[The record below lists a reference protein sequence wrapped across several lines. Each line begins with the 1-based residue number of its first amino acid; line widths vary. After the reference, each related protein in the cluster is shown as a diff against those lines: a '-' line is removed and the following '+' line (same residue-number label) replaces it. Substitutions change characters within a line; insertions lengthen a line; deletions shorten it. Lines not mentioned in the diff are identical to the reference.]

1 MASDSSRPVKSPASG
16 IAISGMTIVCLLALF
31 KLLLHF
37 CLNSRYGYHGDEL
50 YFMACGEHLDLG
62 YVDIGPLTIW
72 LGRLSRLAMGDSLF
86 ALRFFSAVAGAL
98 TVILMGLFARE
109 LGGGRFAQ
117 ALAALTYIIALGW
130 LLPGNILALPSFEP
144 LFWGLCALTVVR
156 IIKTGNTRLWVWF
169 GVVAGIGFLN
179 KPSVVF
185 FGAAFVIALLLTP
198 QRRLFLDKW
207 IYIGGLAAFV
217 VVLPNLYWQYTH
229 DWPTLQFVMGL
240 NANIMQRISALEF
253 IAGQILYY
261 HPFNAPIWL
270 AGLGYYFFSREGRPY
285 RVLGWTYVFVFLFL
299 LIAKSK
305 IYYLGP
311 AYPMLLAAGARAI
324 EQVIEK
330 RSLSWM
336 KVAVPAALVAGGLV
350 TAPGALPLLPIEKLD
365 GYVRALT
372 GGFIKNSYE
381 LTGTFHDMFG
391 WEEQVE
397 TVAKVY
403 DALPPEE
410 KDECVIFTG
419 NFSCAGAV
427 DFFGRRYGLPRA
439 TTVHQNYYFWG
450 PPEKDGK
457 VLVTLSVKPEDLK
470 LFYDDVRLAATAE
483 CERCTTGRRHM
494 PIFVCRRPK
503 APLRDIWPSLR
514 PIAFLN

>member
-1 MASDSSRPVKSPASG
+1 MKSPASG

-86 ALRFFSAVAGAL
+86 ALRFFPAVAGAL

-144 LFWGLCALTVVR
+144 LFWGMCALIVVR
-156 IIKTGNTRLWVWF
+156 IIKTGNTKLWVWF
-169 GVVAGIGFLN
+169 GVAAGIGFLN
-179 KPSVVF
+179 KPSMVF
-185 FGAAFVIALLLTP
+185 FGAALIIALLLTP

-229 DWPTLQFVMGL
+229 DWPTLQFVMLL
-240 NANIMQRISALEF
+240 NTKIMQRIPALEF

-261 HPFNAPIWL
+261 HPFNTPIWL
-270 AGLGYYFFSREGRPY
+270 AGLAYYFFAREGRPY

-324 EQVIEK
+324 EQFIE
-330 RSLSWM
+330 RRNLSWM
-336 KVAVPAALVAGGLV
+336 KVAVPAVLTAGGLV
-350 TAPGALPLLPIEKLD
+350 AAPAALPLLPIEKLD
-365 GYVRALT
+365 GYVHAVT
-372 GGFIKNSYE
+372 GGLIKNSYE

-391 WEEQVE
+391 WEERVQAVS
-397 TVAKVY
+397 KVY
-403 DALPPEE
+403 NALSPEE
-410 KDECVIFTG
+410 RAECVIYG
-419 NFSCAGAV
+419 GDFSYAGAV

-439 TTVHQNYYFWG
+439 NTHHQNYYFWG
-450 PPEKDGK
+450 PPEKDDK
-457 VLVTLSVKPEDLK
+457 LVITLGADRPDLEQ
-470 LFYDDVRLAATAE
+470 FFDDIQLAATAD
-483 CERCTTGRRHM
+483 CANCVRSRQHV
-494 PIFVCRRPK
+494 PIHVCRKPK
-503 APLRDIWPSLR
+503 VSLIEIWPAIR
-514 PIAFLN
+514 AVAFLN